1 MALAVTKFQVVGKSD
16 PATKSKKIKYS
27 GFGCTKKLNLN
38 ELQKDVTL
46 LEFWTERDFDVELGT
61 ILMAEIDV
69 MGDSLLVKRLMTLEE
84 YAQEESE

>member
-1 MALAVTKFQVVGKSD
+1 MSLAVTKFQVVAKSD
-16 PATKSKKIKYS
+16 PSKKTKKIKYG

-46 LEFWTERDFDVELGT
+46 LEHWTERDFDVELGT

-69 MGDSLLVKRLMTLEE
+69 MGDSVMVTRLMTIEE
-84 YAQEESE
+84 YANEE

>member
-16 PATKSKKIKYS
+16 PSKKTKKIKYS

-46 LEFWTERDFDVELGT
+46 LEHWTERDFDVQLGT
-61 ILMAEIDV
+61 VLMAEIEV
-69 MGDSLLVKRLMTLEE
+69 MGDSVMVTRLMTIEE
-84 YAQEESE
+84 YAAEEY